1 MNEPVFGK
9 TILIFWNF
17 ARVKATTQNPKCSA
31 LDFAVRLHN
40 VRAGPTIS
48 LDWWCEHVHCPLRK
62 SLCVQVSKPFL
73 LSWFLATC
81 YPVLRGSQTWA
92 SSCVLRS
99 NFRWSFFKPILDL
112 SWEFLSLIFFLGECS
127 FFSLNSSGLL
137 SLKSFFWELQSV
149 LKTSFVFHSHV
160 VLALSFFCGNV
171 VLFWS
176 QFQVFSLRDPCFW
189 NSIF

>member
-48 LDWWCEHVHCPLRK
+48 LDWWCEHAHCPLRK
-62 SLCVQVSKPFL
+62 SLCDQVSKPFL

-81 YPVLRGSQTWA
+81 YPVLRGRQTWA

-99 NFRWSFFKPILDL
+99 NYFRGSFFKPILDL

-137 SLKSFFWELQSV
+137 SLKSFFGNSKV
-149 LKTSFVFHSHV
+149 FLKP
-160 VLALSFFCGNV
+160 
-171 VLFWS
+171 VLFFVHMLFWH
-176 QFQVFSLRDPCFW
+176 SLFLLKCCSFLKSVSSFLP
-189 NSIF
+189 